1 MIYIDADKV
10 HQTLDYSSLVENL
23 YESHKVDIKAAS
35 TTIFEKPT
43 PSGQKSY
50 FLSSAAWQKDEAIG
64 AKLVTVFPDNE
75 RNYNGLPTVQAVYIL
90 FDGETGKPSACIDG
104 TALTLRKTA
113 ADSALGT
120 RLLANPNPEKM
131 LMIGAGALA
140 PHLIAAHCAVRN
152 TISEIKIWNR
162 TPERAR
168 NVIDQVTVSGL
179 KINTTED
186 LQGALEQADLVSCAT
201 MATTPLVKGPF
212 LKSGAHLDLVGSYRS
227 DMMECD
233 ENTMSRGSIFTDSPW
248 SAVEDSGEIICA
260 LNSGAIKRSDILGNL
275 FDLCKGHHSGRIRED
290 EITVFKN
297 GGGGH
302 LDLMVARYLVSQ
314 IEGE

>member
-1 MIYIDADKV
+1 MLFIDANQV
-10 HQTLDYSSLVENL
+10 HQTLDYASLIDNL
-23 YESHKVDIKAAS
+23 CESHKVDVENAS

-43 PSGQKSY
+43 ASGQKSY
-50 FLSSAAWQKDEAIG
+50 FLSSAAWQKNQAIG

-75 RNYNGLPTVQAVYIL
+75 LNNKMLPTVQAVYIL
-90 FDGETGKPSACIDG
+90 FDGKTGKPSACIDG

-120 RLLANPNPEKM
+120 KLLARPNPEKM

-140 PHLIAAHCAVRN
+140 PHLIEAHCAVRKS
-152 TISEIKIWNR
+152 ISEIKIWNR
-162 TPERAR
+162 TAERAH
-168 NVIDQVTVSGL
+168 NVIEQVSVEG
-179 KINTTED
+179 INISATED
-186 LQGALEQADLVSCAT
+186 LEDALKKADLVSCAT
-201 MATTPLVKGPF
+201 MATSPLVKGPV
-212 LKSGAHLDLVGSYRS
+212 LKIGAHLDLVGSYRP

-248 SAVEDSGEIICA
+248 SAIEDCGEIVCA
-260 LNSGAIKRSDILGNL
+260 LNSGTINKNDILANL
-275 FDLCKGHHSGRIRED
+275 FDLCQGRHSGRTSKD

-302 LDLMVARYLVSQ
+302 LDLMVARFLISK
-314 IEGE
+314 IDGH